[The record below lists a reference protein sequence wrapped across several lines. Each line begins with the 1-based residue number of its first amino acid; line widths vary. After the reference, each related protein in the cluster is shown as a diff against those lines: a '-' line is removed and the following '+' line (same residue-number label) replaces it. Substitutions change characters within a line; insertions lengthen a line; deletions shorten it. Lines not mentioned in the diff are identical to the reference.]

1 MPTQGLSLYQDVLG
15 NKKTLQ
21 TLNPRELGLLATNF
35 KDTDVG
41 LGAERWIQS
50 APMSYWQQHMKPH
63 PTAIWDEGGN
73 LTPLPV
79 TGASLL
85 NPIYNP
91 GGPVAYWLQK
101 QSDSPVQRPDPP
113 VQRPVKSAMAKVTR
127 LAAQNGV
134 ATSGLTEMSMDE
146 LLQRSDMP
154 MQVVGQEITRRN
166 QIYTPELAAQRP
178 GYFQSQFA
186 TLSAAQPAPVTESRD
201 VTKRA
206 FRGRPSTGTTGTAT
220 VETKPT
226 RDEVSTGITV
236 TDTATQKPTRTETST
251 GVTGTGTGRGTG
263 AWISKANDWITKI
276 AGGSPAQWIE
286 SIAEYGQYV
295 DPTGILFTADKIFD
309 AYDVLKAVDKGDWAT
324 AISEGLA
331 LWGPVEGM
339 YDSGGKLLTAEQLFG
354 GSSKEA
360 LKKIAQTYY
369 QQRIKNSIPE
379 TRQRQ
384 TEAIFTPTS
393 TSLTERQEESDIEAS
408 TDVLVKERE
417 EGEDPAGP
425 KGRVKTDIGAEDSS
439 TPKDTE
445 ISFPAYEPP
454 VLETGPLQD
463 AQTGGLPINYAGK
476 GDAFLQ
482 IRADQGDTVAAD
494 ELAQRKSLIAQT
506 PDADFTGLDYVGPD
520 YQPEPLSVV
529 ETEPVPEP
537 VTEVIPAEFEEIP
550 EVEPT
555 SFDFNYST
563 ADESTLKGL
572 AQGGN
577 QQAQDELDSRT
588 EFYQT
593 TEGVVEPATA
603 LTPTETVT
611 ALTPTVPTP
620 TGAEDM
626 ADLAKARRDYFE
638 QYEAPAIRAQS
649 EQERS
654 ALGQLR
660 GQMMARQGLMGSP
673 LGVGLGVQQEAQ
685 MRGLAMQEVGRG
697 RSAMEMQLA
706 EQRYRADQAAAD
718 RALQA
723 QQFGVTTGLQEQE
736 IELRRKQL
744 EGTLGLE
751 RAAQDIR
758 REEFGTTT
766 ALQQVGQN
774 LQEREYLSNLRL
786 QQAQQGL
793 QEQQLAGTLKREEID
808 QRFRDRQLNETLG
821 IERTDQEIRQQQ
833 FTDTLALQKIDQAL
847 QQKQFDANW
856 AMQELEL
863 VLKQRQVDNTQLL
876 QEADL
881 AYRNRLQEFNEAQ
894 AKFQRSVTE
903 EQQKNNR
910 EELDNATRRLDQAEN
925 AQKIATDQFKKNL
938 QQTKTIED
946 RRNKTELMVGV
957 GNILASE
964 FVWDIASKLWKDQG
978 QAQDL
983 KEALENL
990 QQGLKDL
997 DNQPML
1003 PGSEADA
1010 PPAEEVPVVGGP
1022 DYVGPD
1028 YTPEEAEL
1036 SPMPEEVELSP
1047 MPEETP
1053 TLPGSEIGE
1062 PGDPTSGSGEGPPE
1076 EVELSPMP
1084 EETQPATGGM
1094 YPLQSE
1100 SGSSSQ
1106 MGVWGT
1112 PSAEQVAE
1120 TLTNI
1125 RMSDKNITL
1134 KEAIATMIEGFEE
1147 GYRTGSEN
1155 EEASAP
1161 VRNMMSELAM
1171 MESGSVEGAL
1181 RYPDVIAVIN
1191 KHLSGT
1197 AGLGTA
1203 TATTNGTATVGTED
1217 YVSPDYQAHQQ
1228 QMVDDLIMMADYE
1241 YDDNAM
1247 IAQFNK
1253 TDIRR
1258 LIGAAEG
1265 ASLPFS
1271 LTARQKMSLNKM
1283 VSQPWFQAAMMQQGL
1298 GGGNI

>member
-1 MPTQGLSLYQDVLG
+1 M
-15 NKKTLQ
+15 
-21 TLNPRELGLLATNF
+21 
-35 KDTDVG
+35 
-41 LGAERWIQS
+41 
-50 APMSYWQQHMKPH
+50 
-63 PTAIWDEGGN
+63 
-73 LTPLPV
+73 
-79 TGASLL
+79 
-85 NPIYNP
+85 
-91 GGPVAYWLQK
+91 
-101 QSDSPVQRPDPP
+101 
-113 VQRPVKSAMAKVTR
+113 
-127 LAAQNGV
+127 
-134 ATSGLTEMSMDE
+134 
-146 LLQRSDMP
+146 
-154 MQVVGQEITRRN
+154 
-166 QIYTPELAAQRP
+166 
-178 GYFQSQFA
+178 
-186 TLSAAQPAPVTESRD
+186 
-201 VTKRA
+201 
-206 FRGRPSTGTTGTAT
+206 
-220 VETKPT
+220 
-226 RDEVSTGITV
+226 
-236 TDTATQKPTRTETST
+236 
-251 GVTGTGTGRGTG
+251 
-263 AWISKANDWITKI
+263 
-276 AGGSPAQWIE
+276 
-286 SIAEYGQYV
+286 
-295 DPTGILFTADKIFD
+295 
-309 AYDVLKAVDKGDWAT
+309 
-324 AISEGLA
+324 
-331 LWGPVEGM
+331 
-339 YDSGGKLLTAEQLFG
+339 
-354 GSSKEA
+354 
-360 LKKIAQTYY
+360 
-369 QQRIKNSIPE
+369 
-379 TRQRQ
+379 
-384 TEAIFTPTS
+384 
-393 TSLTERQEESDIEAS
+393 
-408 TDVLVKERE
+408 
-417 EGEDPAGP
+417 
-425 KGRVKTDIGAEDSS
+425 
-439 TPKDTE
+439 
-445 ISFPAYEPP
+445 
-454 VLETGPLQD
+454 
-463 AQTGGLPINYAGK
+463 
-476 GDAFLQ
+476 
-482 IRADQGDTVAAD
+482 
-494 ELAQRKSLIAQT
+494 
-506 PDADFTGLDYVGPD
+506 
-520 YQPEPLSVV
+520 V

-572 AQGGN
+572 VQGGN

-588 EFYQT
+588 NRFGDFAYDPEGNFVGTLGNLAERIQRGGTSDETRTLIGREVLDPTGNLIGYWDAGRFYPPEYKDWRVKSPWSKDENGT
-593 TEGVVEPATA
+593 TVIMEGKTEPGTA

-697 RSAMEMQLA
+697 RSAMELQLA

-774 LQEREYLSNLRL
+774 LQEREYLSNLKL

-793 QEQQLAGTLKREEID
+793 QEQQLAATLKQEEID
-808 QRFRDRQLNETLG
+808 QRFRDRQLDETLG

-833 FTDTLALQKIDQAL
+833 FADTLALQKIDQAL

-903 EQQKNNR
+903 EQLRINR
-910 EELDNATRRLDQAEN
+910 EELDNATRRLNQADEDR
-925 AQKIATDQFKKNL
+925 KIATDQFDRTLK
-938 QQTKTIED
+938 QTKAIED
-946 RRNKTELMVGV
+946 RRNKTELAVGV
-957 GNILASE
+957 GNILAND
-964 FVWDIASKLWKDQG
+964 FVWDFGGKVVNKLFKDQG
-978 QAQDL
+978 QQAQDL

-1003 PGSEADA
+1003 PGAEADA

-1047 MPEETP
+1047 MPEATDTPDTVGPASPDFGVADYQPGQVSSETP
-1053 TLPGSEIGE
+1053 PSGGYTDDYWAGEDRVGPASGSE
-1062 PGDPTSGSGEGPPE
+1062 
-1076 EVELSPMP
+1076 
-1084 EETQPATGGM
+1084 GGM

-1161 VRNMMSELAM
+1161 VRDMMSELAM